1 MAAADYIWCNLEGAN
16 QVIDWLQDRNFN
28 KEADEIISAI
38 KFFKN
43 RSPTESL
50 KYIYKSSKL
59 EAALESCEIPFV
71 REELD

>member
-1 MAAADYIWCNLEGAN
+1 MAAADYIWCDLEGAS
-16 QVIDWLQDRNFN
+16 QVVDWLQERNFN
-28 KEADEIISAI
+28 EEADEIISAI

-50 KYIYKSSKL
+50 KYIYKSSEL
-59 EAALESCEIPFV
+59 EVALESCEIPFV